1 MSKKRKKSRFTKT
14 DVNTICEMQKKIDAY
29 ESYIMGLA
37 GFSSPT
43 KTTEKNYVILLH
55 NTDMD
60 DWVQQA
66 WENIETM
73 KYVCERVQKE
83 ELDKIKTRL
92 SKNEDKTSD
101 TNR

>member
-14 DVNTICEMQKKIDAY
+14 DMNTICEMQKKIDAY

-66 WENIETM
+66 WENIKTM
-73 KYVCERVQKE
+73 KSVCERVQKE
-83 ELDKIKTRL
+83 EMDKLQSRKD
-92 SKNEDKTSD
+92 EDKTSD
-101 TNR
+101 TDR

>member
-14 DVNTICEMQKKIDAY
+14 DINTICEMQKKIDAY
-29 ESYIMGLA
+29 ESYIIGLA

-73 KYVCERVQKE
+73 KSVCERVQKE
-83 ELDKIKTRL
+83 EMDKLQSRKD
-92 SKNEDKTSD
+92 EDKTSD
-101 TNR
+101 TDR

>member
-14 DVNTICEMQKKIDAY
+14 DINTICEMQKKIDAY

-43 KTTEKNYVILLH
+43 KTTEKNYIILLH

-66 WENIETM
+66 WENIKTM
-73 KYVCERVQKE
+73 KSVCERVQKE
-83 ELDKIKTRL
+83 EMDKLKSR
-92 SKNEDKTSD
+92 KDEDKTSNTD
-101 TNR
+101 R

>member
-14 DVNTICEMQKKIDAY
+14 DINTICEMQKKIDAY

-66 WENIETM
+66 WENIKTM
-73 KYVCERVQKE
+73 KSVCERVQKE
-83 ELDKIKTRL
+83 EMDKLKSR
-92 SKNEDKTSD
+92 KDEDKTSNTD
-101 TNR
+101 R